1 MPKLRAAMHLDTVF
15 TFADRDIVTLYP
27 DIVDSVHTFTLLPG
41 DATRASRSR
50 RRAAVRRRGRRRA
63 GAGELRVIETGGDVY
78 DSERQQWDSGNNPVA
93 LEPGV
98 VFTYDR
104 NTHTNTLLRKAG
116 VEVITIVGAELG
128 RGRGGGHCMTCPTH
142 PRPAG
147 LIPLTR
153 TRFSSAVSVN
163 VAVVRA
169 SDRGCTWFSG
179 VLLYRHGRSRQVRG
193 VAVTATGGPLEGRVA
208 FITGAAR
215 GQGRAHAVRLAND
228 GADIIAI
235 DVCAPISETITY
247 PLGTSEELA
256 ETVRAV
262 EATGRKVLAREVDI
276 RDLAAQKQVVADGIE
291 QFGRLDI
298 LVANAGVLS
307 WGRLFEMSEE
317 QWDTVIDVNL
327 NGTWRTIRAAVPAMI
342 EAGNGGSIIIVS
354 SSAGTKATPGNG
366 HYSASKHGL
375 VALTN
380 ALAIEAGE
388 FGIRVNSIHP
398 YSIDTPMVEKEAM
411 MELFGK
417 FPSFIHSFSPFAY
430 RSVDKQGKTSLQ
442 DFMTAEEVSDVVAWL
457 ASDGSATIS
466 GSQIAVDR
474 GTAKY

>member
-1 MPKLRAAMHLDTVF
+1 MTAA
-15 TFADRDIVTLYP
+15 
-27 DIVDSVHTFTLLPG
+27 
-41 DATRASRSR
+41 
-50 RRAAVRRRGRRRA
+50 
-63 GAGELRVIETGGDVY
+63 
-78 DSERQQWDSGNNPVA
+78 
-93 LEPGV
+93 
-98 VFTYDR
+98 
-104 NTHTNTLLRKAG
+104 
-116 VEVITIVGAELG
+116 
-128 RGRGGGHCMTCPTH
+128 
-142 PRPAG
+142 
-147 LIPLTR
+147 
-153 TRFSSAVSVN
+153 
-163 VAVVRA
+163 
-169 SDRGCTWFSG
+169 
-179 VLLYRHGRSRQVRG
+179 
-193 VAVTATGGPLEGRVA
+193 GGPLDGRVA

-215 GQGRAHAVRLAND
+215 GQGRAHAIRLAND

-235 DVCAPISETITY
+235 DICRPISDTITY

-276 RDLAAQKQVVADGIE
+276 RDLDTLEKLVADGVE

-298 LVANAGVLS
+298 VVANAGVLS
-307 WGRLFEMSEE
+307 WGRMFEMSEE

-354 SSAGTKATPGNG
+354 SSAGLKATPGNG

-380 ALAIEAGE
+380 ALAIEVGE

-398 YSIDTPMVEKEAM
+398 YSIETPMVEKKAM
-411 MELFGK
+411 MDLFTK
-417 FPSFIHSFSPFAY
+417 YPSYVHSFSPMPY
-430 RSVDKQGKTSLQ
+430 QPVNHQSKKGLME
-442 DFMTAEEVSDVVAWL
+442 FMEPEEVSDVVAWL
-457 ASDGSATIS
+457 AGDGSATIS

>member
-1 MPKLRAAMHLDTVF
+1 M
-15 TFADRDIVTLYP
+15 
-27 DIVDSVHTFTLLPG
+27 
-41 DATRASRSR
+41 
-50 RRAAVRRRGRRRA
+50 
-63 GAGELRVIETGGDVY
+63 
-78 DSERQQWDSGNNPVA
+78 
-93 LEPGV
+93 
-98 VFTYDR
+98 
-104 NTHTNTLLRKAG
+104 
-116 VEVITIVGAELG
+116 
-128 RGRGGGHCMTCPTH
+128 
-142 PRPAG
+142 
-147 LIPLTR
+147 
-153 TRFSSAVSVN
+153 
-163 VAVVRA
+163 
-169 SDRGCTWFSG
+169 
-179 VLLYRHGRSRQVRG
+179 
-193 VAVTATGGPLEGRVA
+193 TATGGPLDGRVA

-235 DVCAPISETITY
+235 DICAPISDTITY
-247 PLGTSEELA
+247 PMPTSEDLA

-262 EATGRKVLAREVDI
+262 EAAGRKVLAREVDI